1 MFFRLKTENRKKTV
15 RFHVFPALLLLCLL
29 FCPACGEKTQNEP
42 PQVRTQLL
50 LDILSSL
57 DRKDY
62 NTAIKQISR
71 LRALDKTS
79 VILAEL
85 EHIERS
91 NAIIRDAKALM
102 MQGQYDKAEKH
113 ISDAIVRY
121 GAQPDLTEARQKV
134 ELLADINR
142 CVETLSGTPDSSAM
156 KEAAERLLALTSPKT
171 GTAAASKNTSRARN
185 DAASSKN
192 AVSNPDDMIL
202 LQTYA
207 AEKAGEA
214 RSLAVFEKDRAR
226 FDLYAEYM
234 EAVQSGKEE
243 APVMEALLE
252 MEIPGLA
259 GGKAGRH
266 GTK

>member
-1 MFFRLKTENRKKTV
+1 MFFHLKTEKRKEII

-29 FCPACGEKTQNEP
+29 FCTACGEKTRNEP

-50 LDILSSL
+50 LDILNSL

-91 NAIIRDAKALM
+91 NAIIRDAKAMM

-121 GAQPDLTEARQKV
+121 GAQPDLTEARQTV

-142 CVETLSGTPDSSAM
+142 CVETLSGAPDSDTM
-156 KEAAERLLALTSPKT
+156 KEAAEQLLALTSAKPGT
-171 GTAAASKNTSRARN
+171 TAADKNTSRAKN

-192 AVSNPDDMIL
+192 AISNPDEIIL

-207 AEKAGEA
+207 AEKAEEA

-234 EAVQSGKEE
+234 EALRSGKEE
-243 APVMEALLE
+243 ALVMEALLE

-259 GGKAGRH
+259 GRKTEVH